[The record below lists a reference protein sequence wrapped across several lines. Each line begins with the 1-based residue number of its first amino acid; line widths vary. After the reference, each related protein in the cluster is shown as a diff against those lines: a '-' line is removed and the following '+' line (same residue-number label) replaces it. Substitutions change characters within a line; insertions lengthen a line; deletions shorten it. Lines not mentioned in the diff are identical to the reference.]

1 MGESFQ
7 EKTEQP
13 TEKRLE
19 DARKKGQ
26 VAQSK
31 ELPSCF
37 IILFSSIFLYFSLS
51 HGFNEIF
58 KVYLTYL
65 SNANLEVNVANIH
78 PILSFAAYRWLWIV
92 LPFFALLMAL
102 AVFGG
107 VIQTGFMW
115 SSEALQFKSET
126 LNPMAGLKKLF
137 SKRAAMELLKSILK
151 IGILGY
157 IAYTLI
163 IHELPEILALTD
175 RSAGSMAE
183 YLARTAFLLSVKV
196 GVFFLF
202 LAGLDYFYQRWQH
215 RKELMMTHQEVK
227 EESKE
232 REGNP
237 QVKSRIRSLQREL
250 ARRRMIEDVKTADV
264 IITNPTHFA
273 IALKYVAREMPAPR
287 IVGKGA
293 GFVAERIKDVA
304 RRHGIPLVENKP
316 LAQALF
322 YSIKVGGYI
331 PEKFY
336 VIVAELLAEVYRKKS
351 GIRF

>member
-1 MGESFQ
+1 MSESFQ

-19 DARKKGQ
+19 DSRKKGQ

-65 SNANLEVNVANIH
+65 RNANLEVNVTNIYS
-78 PILSFAAYRWLWIV
+78 ILTFGAYRWLWIV
-92 LPFFALLMAL
+92 LPFFALLMGL
-102 AVFGG
+102 AIFGG
-107 VIQTGFMW
+107 VVQTGFMW
-115 SSEALQFKSET
+115 SSEAIQFKAEM
-126 LNPMAGLKKLF
+126 LNPVAGLKKLL
-137 SKRAAMELLKSILK
+137 SKRAAMELLKSVVK
-151 IGILGY
+151 IGILVY

-163 IHELPEILALTD
+163 LRELPEILALTD
-175 RSAGSMAE
+175 RSARSMAE
-183 YLARTAFLLSVKV
+183 YLARTAFSLSIKV
-196 GVFFLF
+196 GILFLF
-202 LAGLDYFYQRWQH
+202 LAGLDYFFQRWQH

-250 ARRRMIEDVKTADV
+250 SRRRMMEDVKTADV
-264 IITNPTHFA
+264 VITNPTHFA

-287 IVGKGA
+287 IMAKGA
-293 GFVAERIKDVA
+293 GFVAQRIKEVA
-304 RRHGIPLVENKP
+304 SRHGVPLVENKV

-336 VIVAELLAEVYRKKS
+336 VVVAELLAEVYRKKS